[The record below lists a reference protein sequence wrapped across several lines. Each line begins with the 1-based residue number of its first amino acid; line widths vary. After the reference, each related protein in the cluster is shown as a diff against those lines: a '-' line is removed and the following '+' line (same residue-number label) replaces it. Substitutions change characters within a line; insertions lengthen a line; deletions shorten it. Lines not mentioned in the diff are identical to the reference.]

1 MSRILGFSVFYYF
14 QGHFDPEDLFL
25 CTSIL
30 FRAFL
35 CVVLEYW
42 GEPSQ
47 KHPVSPIQF

>member
-25 CTSIL
+25 CASIL
-30 FRAFL
+30 FKAF
-35 CVVLEYW
+35 CVLYW